1 MTMYPSYFVL
11 FFFGVP
17 YFQLQTIV
25 VISCPP
31 PDDITVGAAK
41 VIQFCSGSEVI
52 SHNIYI
58 DSSDASARV
67 TNCTCNFSTTN
78 DTTVLLT
85 TTSDKTSDCRTNIKY
100 GVVNSALTNYSGS
113 IKSTM
118 VIQSEFNYTL
128 MLTNGQIDLTTY
140 CLHLLIVK
148 RKQDYDHPG
157 PKADPHRYMNHA
169 VVPDEDDDD
178 GDEMRDNELY
188 RSIDDEPNEES
199 HTSGYA
205 EVNLT
210 GIRLQNTA
218 FDVGDYADIDEPTNP
233 NNLKVNNSDHSKNDQ
248 NIYSTP
254 SSRPVVDVQGRA
266 VYSMPVKKQ
275 KNK

>member
-17 YFQLQTIV
+17 YFPLQTI

-31 PDDITVGAAK
+31 PNDINVAAVK

-100 GVVNSALTNYSGS
+100 GVVNSALTNYCGT
-113 IKSTM
+113 INQVLAT
-118 VIQSEFNYTL
+118 QTDFNYTL
-128 MLTNGQIDLTTY
+128 MLNNGQIDLTTY
-140 CLHLLIVK
+140 CLHLLIGKPDWV
-148 RKQDYDHPG
+148 DY
-157 PKADPHRYMNHA
+157 
-169 VVPDEDDDD
+169 VP
-178 GDEMRDNELY
+178 
-188 RSIDDEPNEES
+188 
-199 HTSGYA
+199 
-205 EVNLT
+205 
-210 GIRLQNTA
+210 
-218 FDVGDYADIDEPTNP
+218 
-233 NNLKVNNSDHSKNDQ
+233 
-248 NIYSTP
+248 
-254 SSRPVVDVQGRA
+254 
-266 VYSMPVKKQ
+266 
-275 KNK
+275 